1 MSPCYPNSV
10 VLAAGN
16 DPPGG
21 RSQHRDGL
29 LVGALHGARELA
41 ADDVLAAVTGRGR
54 HAAAARA
61 ACRTTG
67 DVSDFVF

>member
-1 MSPCYPNSV
+1 M
-10 VLAAGN
+10 VLAAGD

-29 LVGALHGARELA
+29 LVSALHGARELA

-54 HAAAARA
+54 HAASP
-61 ACRTTG
+61 G
-67 DVSDFVF
+67 GS